1 MLKNTI
7 LRDTPLITNAGPE
20 SVVWFFIWV
29 VPFISLDVTFEKKV
43 SANIKKRNYSTLISN
58 EK

>member
-43 SANIKKRNYSTLISN
+43 SANIKKKGIIQR
-58 EK
+58 